1 MRLCRFNT
9 DQLGIVDGSEI
20 VVVTEALQVLPA
32 LRWPFPRHDIMIEN
46 LDIVIDRAMALM
58 ATAKRVALADV
69 RLESPVANPSKIIA
83 APTNYQLHI
92 DEGYAD
98 PELRQGRPALGTID
112 TLGLFLK
119 ANSSLVGPGTPIK
132 LGDPDRRHDP
142 EAELGVVIGR
152 KCRNVS
158 EADALDYVA
167 GYAVAVDAVVR
178 GPEDRSL
185 RKSLDTYSVL
195 GPWLTTKDEIA
206 DPADLVV
213 SLSVNGEQR
222 QRAHTSGMIW
232 SVRRLIA
239 FASAYYTLFP
249 GDIIM
254 SGTPEGVSEVKPGD
268 TVVVGVDKVGDM
280 TLKIERG
287 AWVKSDLTKAPR
299 LTPVA

>member
-9 DQLGIVDGSEI
+9 DQLGIVEGDD
-20 VVVTEALQVLPA
+20 VLVVTDALQVLPEY
-32 LRWPFPRHDIMIEN
+32 RWPLPQHDVMIEH
-46 LDIVIDRAMALM
+46 LDAVIAKAKALA
-58 ATAKRVALADV
+58 ATAKRIPLSSV

-222 QRAHTSGMIW
+222 QHAHTSGMIW